1 MEESIEA
8 LRQELADP
16 QVATQ
21 YQRAMELSDVL
32 REKEAEL
39 QRLYQ
44 EWEEASTSLIEME
57 K

>member
-1 MEESIEA
+1 M
-8 LRQELADP
+8 LKKKNLDP
-16 QVATQ
+16 
-21 YQRAMELSDVL
+21 
-32 REKEAEL
+32 EKEAEL